1 MTTRLMSNRTSADE
15 LNGGIRRHMLSNT
28 EVGTQ
33 YAEPVTDFV
42 DHERLGAMSLE
53 SLLYYVLFGEGRL
66 ADETG

>member
-1 MTTRLMSNRTSADE
+1 MTNRLMWERNLADE
-15 LNGGIRRHMLSNT
+15 PAGGIERHMLSMT

-33 YAEPVTDFV
+33 YVEPVTDFV
-42 DHERLGAMSLE
+42 DHESVAEMSLS

>member
-1 MTTRLMSNRTSADE
+1 MTTRLMWNRNPADE
-15 LNGGIRRHMLSNT
+15 LDGGIGRQMLSNT
-28 EVGTQ
+28 KVGTQ

-42 DHERLGAMSLE
+42 DHESLAAMPLS

>member
-1 MTTRLMSNRTSADE
+1 MTTRLMRGSSLADE
-15 LNGGIRRHMLSNT
+15 SYGGIARRMLPMT

-33 YAEPVTDFV
+33 YVERVADSV
-42 DHERLGAMSLE
+42 DHESLAAMSLS

>member
-1 MTTRLMSNRTSADE
+1 MTTRLMLNRTSADE
-15 LNGGIRRHMLSNT
+15 PNGGIERRMLSNT

-33 YAEPVTDFV
+33 YVEPVTDFV
-42 DHERLGAMSLE
+42 DHERLGEMSLE